1 MARVFL
7 TGLAVVDFVFMVEA
21 MPIRAE
27 KYRAE
32 TAAIVG
38 GGCAANAA
46 VTIARLGGR
55 ATLASRLGDDL
66 VGDLIIADLEKEGV
80 RTDFIH
86 RAKGGRSAFSSV
98 YVDPAAERQVMN
110 FRGEQLTQETH
121 WLERA
126 PEADAMLVD
135 TRWQA
140 GAETVLRMAR
150 RRDVPGVVDAEDP
163 VDLMAIEQAS
173 HVAFS
178 KQGLLALT
186 GEETI
191 AAALAASGK
200 RLSGWV
206 CVTDGAAG
214 AYFLDGANVE
224 HVPGFNVAAKDT
236 LAAGDVWHG
245 AFALRLA
252 EGADEIS
259 AMVFANATAALK
271 CTRAGGRAGCPD
283 RSNTELFLKEK
294 TSCN

>member
-126 PEADAMLVD
+126 PGGRDA
-135 TRWQA
+135 
-140 GAETVLRMAR
+140 G
-150 RRDVPGVVDAEDP
+150 G
-163 VDLMAIEQAS
+163 
-173 HVAFS
+173 
-178 KQGLLALT
+178 
-186 GEETI
+186 
-191 AAALAASGK
+191 
-200 RLSGWV
+200 
-206 CVTDGAAG
+206 
-214 AYFLDGANVE
+214 Y
-224 HVPGFNVAAKDT
+224 T
-236 LAAGDVWHG
+236 L
-245 AFALRLA
+245 
-252 EGADEIS
+252 
-259 AMVFANATAALK
+259 
-271 CTRAGGRAGCPD
+271 AGGRGNSSANGPTKRRSGRGGCRRPG
-283 RSNTELFLKEK
+283 
-294 TSCN
+294 